1 MVTSPP
7 NILSFLPLMVLAA
20 ASWLSA
26 AWITHNEVKGH
37 FSFFTKLVLGFS
49 IAAFASTIIIYF
61 VSGRST
67 SLSSA
72 TGNYTS
78 ASGQIIASGSTSGM
92 PWDGILSEI
101 YQDLSKYVVIVL
113 GGIAFIVAGLTVMFA
128 DSAGTMQWKRRIAK
142 SAKDAVAMQARLAQ
156 WDAELQAMTA
166 SAPQRLAQANTGLS
180 SLFGWRKG
188 FRHITPKLVT
198 LPAWWPFHWY
208 GAWSYM
214 RYIIVSR
221 ELLMD
226 APESVRRYVLGH
238 ESGHIRFGHT
248 ALNYMFPVTSVLFV
262 TAMYFF
268 DTGEPMVKQ
277 VSASIILL
285 LLIAKSALLWFPKR
299 REFQADQYASAMAG
313 KETAIAGS
321 LWMAHHAHDLSKLR
335 QQRLLRLGYAGKSA
349 RTETP
354 SLLGE
359 EI

>member
-1 MVTSPP
+1 MVTSSP
-7 NILSFLPLMVLAA
+7 NIWSFWPLMVLAA

-26 AWITHNEVKGH
+26 VWITHNEVKGH
-37 FSFFTKLVLGFS
+37 FSFFTKLILGFS

-61 VSGRST
+61 VNGRST
-67 SLSSA
+67 SLSWA
-72 TGNYTS
+72 TGGYSSTTS
-78 ASGQIIASGSTSGM
+78 QISVSGSGGGM
-92 PWDGILSEI
+92 PWDGILSAI
-101 YQDLSKYVVIVL
+101 YQDLSKYVVIIL

-128 DSAGTMQWKRRIAK
+128 DSAGTMQWKRRVAK
-142 SAKDAVAMQARLAQ
+142 PANDSALIQARLAQ

-166 SAPQRLAQANTGLS
+166 AAPQRLAQADHSLS
-180 SLFGWRKG
+180 ALFGWRKG

-198 LPAWWPFHWY
+198 LPAWWPFHGY

-221 ELLMD
+221 ELLRD
-226 APESVRRYVLGH
+226 APGSVRRYVLGH

-248 ALNYMFPVTSVLFV
+248 ALNYMFPLTSVLFAV
-262 TAMYFF
+262 AFYSFAC
-268 DTGEPMVKQ
+268 GGPQVKPLA
-277 VSASIILL
+277 ASILLL

-299 REFQADQYASAMAG
+299 REFQADQYAAAMAG

-321 LWMAHHAHDLSKLR
+321 IWMAHHAGDLSRLR
-335 QQRLLRLGYAGKSA
+335 QQRLLRLGYTGKSGA
-349 RTETP
+349 PEAP